1 MCECNFEL
9 MDAVKNRNIEWA
21 FEVLKKN
28 HAF

>member
-1 MCECNFEL
+1 MPDCNFEL
-9 MDAVKNRNIEWA
+9 MDAVKNRNIESA

>member
-9 MDAVKNRNIEWA
+9 MDAVKNRNIELA